1 MVRILL
7 IMFLLIGCST
17 EKPRICYVNEPH
29 EVGCVMV
36 NFSSHTVCMMQ
47 NCSGL

>member
-1 MVRILL
+1 
-7 IMFLLIGCST
+7 MFLLIGCT
-17 EKPRICYVNEPH
+17 TQQPKICYIDEDH
-29 EVGCVMV
+29 EFSGCILK